1 MSILKKRR
9 IDYLT
14 DQQFKDL
21 KKNDPQ
27 TFKTYKQHRD
37 LYELVRRREEML
49 KNREKKTDLLKEELK
64 EMKKDLTFTY
74 ADLQSLNE
82 DFEFKCKLRKLRNS
96 FELKIYRSSKN
107 PLSVHLGTRKKL
119 IEVLS
124 SLFPK
129 EDVKRNWYFILKRE
143 SYCYFDKD
151 KKRFVDGMIYA
162 NILDLMM
169 KNPTGFHK
177 QTITR
182 DDVLRPV

>member
-82 DFEFKCKLRKLRNS
+82 DFEFKLKLRKLR
-96 FELKIYRSSKN
+96 
-107 PLSVHLGTRKKL
+107 
-119 IEVLS
+119 
-124 SLFPK
+124 
-129 EDVKRNWYFILKRE
+129 KRLY
-143 SYCYFDKD
+143 DT
-151 KKRFVDGMIYA
+151 V
-162 NILDLMM
+162 
-169 KNPTGFHK
+169 T
-177 QTITR
+177 TI
-182 DDVLRPV
+182 